1 MAADWIVYDAHLL
14 DIAFNNAFHVLAVL
28 QFCLR
33 RSAADRNI
41 HDACLLYASLLDC
54 YSIAN
59 IQDTHLTSSK

>member
-1 MAADWIVYDAHLL
+1 MAADWIVHETYLL
-14 DIAFNNAFHVLAVL
+14 DIAFNDAFHVLAVL

-33 RSAADRNI
+33 QFAAGRNI

-59 IQDTHLTSSK
+59 IQDTL

>member
-1 MAADWIVYDAHLL
+1 MAADWIVHDTYLL

-33 RSAADRNI
+33 RFAADCNI

-59 IQDTHLTSSK
+59 IQDTL

>member
-1 MAADWIVYDAHLL
+1 MAADWIVYDAYLL
-14 DIAFNNAFHVLAVL
+14 DIAFNNAFHVLAIL

-59 IQDTHLTSSK
+59 IQDTL